1 LSESLHHGKL
11 LFIPWGNRAGMNAH
25 PAPAPPTPSGSLGIW
40 LWLLLA
46 VGVVVLWWLGHA
58 FRR

>member
-11 LFIPWGNRAGMNAH
+11 LHIPCRNGAEMNAH
-25 PAPAPPTPSGSLGIW
+25 PAPPPPAPTGSLGIW

-46 VGVVVLWWLGHA
+46 VGVVVVWWLGHT